1 MATVNGI
8 FKPSGTL
15 EGVTFY
21 NRYDSDKVIMRK
33 KGGPRKERM
42 ATGKEFAKV
51 RKHQAE
57 WGACVLFGRAMKFA
71 VGELY
76 AMNDHNL
83 SAAWTGVGKKLMGI
97 DKVNELGKRELRL
110 SNYKEAMLNYQFCRK
125 KPLASVLHVQPTYS
139 MDREQLSAEVRFEGI
154 TTANELVN
162 AGRWPYFR
170 LVVALGC
177 VSDISLKNSFFDKYA
192 PDNDELYGVSTIGST
207 AWLSANDV
215 LGVQVIAVKFA
226 DFYRTQLGDEVT
238 VVLSVGV
245 EFGSVGFGGVI
256 EGVRKSG
263 AAKILALV

>member
-8 FKPSGTL
+8 FKPNGTL

-21 NRYDSDKVIMRK
+21 KRYDSDKVIMRK

-57 WGACVLFGRAMKFA
+57 WGACVLFGREMKFA

-83 SAAWTGVGKKLMGI
+83 SAAWTGMGKKLMGL
-97 DKVNELGKRELRL
+97 DKVNEIGKRELRL
-110 SNYKEAMLNYQFCRK
+110 TAYKEAVLNYQFCRK
-125 KPLASVLHVQPTYS
+125 KPLASVLHVLPTFTI
-139 MDREQLSAEVRFEGI
+139 DHEQLSAEVRFDSI
-154 TTANELVN
+154 TTAKDLVN
-162 AGRWPYFR
+162 TDRWPYFR

-177 VSDISLKNSFFDKYA
+177 VSDISFKKSKFDKYT
-192 PDNDELYGVSTIGST
+192 PENEELYGVCMIGTS

-215 LGVQVIAVKFA
+215 LGEQVIAVKFD
-226 DFYRTQLGDEVT
+226 DFYRTQMGDEVT
-238 VVLSVGV
+238 LVLSVGV
-245 EFGSVGFGGVI
+245 EFGTVGFGGVI
-256 EGVRKSG
+256 EGVCKSG
-263 AAKILALV
+263 VAKIIGVG